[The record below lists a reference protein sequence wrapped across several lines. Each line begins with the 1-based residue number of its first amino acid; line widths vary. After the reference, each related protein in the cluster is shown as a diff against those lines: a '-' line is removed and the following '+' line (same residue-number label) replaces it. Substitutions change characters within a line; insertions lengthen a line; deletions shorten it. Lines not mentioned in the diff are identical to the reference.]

1 MLRHLLS
8 CKKSVNYGYLKK
20 IRKVMKIKYAL
31 LIVITLLFV
40 NKTFSQEMDIKT
52 KVERYKPVT
61 LSADLSYLT
70 ESEKAVFRLLVDVAK
85 IMDDLY
91 WMQNYGDKDTL
102 LNKLTNE
109 YEKKYVIINYGPW
122 DDLDGLKPF
131 IKGVGQKPAG
141 ANFYPADMTKEEFEK
156 FSAPE
161 KNSPYSIIRRD
172 KNGNLVNI
180 MYSQAFKEKLDEAAM
195 LLRKAADISEDKDFA
210 KYLRLR
216 ADALQTDKY
225 KESDIAWMD
234 VKNSNLD
241 FVVGPIENY
250 TDGLF
255 GCKTAFE
262 SYLLVKDLEWTKRLT
277 KYIALLPELQK
288 GLPIEDKYKSE
299 VPGSG
304 SDLNVYDALYY
315 AGDCNAGSKTIA
327 INLPNDEEVQ
337 LLKGS
342 RRLQLKNIM
351 KAKFDNI
358 VKPIAEL
365 LISPEQRKYVKFDP
379 FFENTTFHEVAHG
392 LGIKNTINGKGTVRE
407 ALKEQYSGIEEGKAD
422 ILGLYIVTKLYENG
436 ELSTGELMDNYV
448 TFLAGIFRSSRF
460 GVASAHGKAN
470 IMRFYFFEKMGAF
483 VRHDDG
489 TYSVNFD
496 KMKDAVTASVQQIL
510 VLQGDGDYNLAKK
523 LIETDGVIG
532 TELQKDLDRI
542 NMANIPVDIVFNMG
556 TEYIK
561 F

>member
-1 MLRHLLS
+1 
-8 CKKSVNYGYLKK
+8 
-20 IRKVMKIKYAL
+20 MKIKYTL
-31 LIVITLLFV
+31 LIVLIFLFV

-61 LSADLSYLT
+61 LSADLSYLS
-70 ESEKAVFRLLVDVAK
+70 ESEKAVFRLLVDVAR

-109 YEKKYVIINYGPW
+109 YEKKYAIINYGPW

-156 FSAPE
+156 FSSPE
-161 KNSPYSIIRRD
+161 KTSPYSIIRRN
-172 KNGNLVNI
+172 KNGNLLNI

-225 KESDIAWMD
+225 QESDIAWMD
-234 VKNSNLD
+234 VKSSNLD

-255 GCKTAFE
+255 GYKTAFE

-288 GLPIEDKYKSE
+288 GLPVDDKYKSE

-422 ILGLYIVTKLYENG
+422 ILGLYIVTKLYESG

-483 VRHDDG
+483 IRHDDG

-496 KMKDAVTASVQQIL
+496 KMKEAVTASVQQIL

-532 TELQKDLDRI
+532 AELQKDLDRI

>member
-1 MLRHLLS
+1 MHLLN

-422 ILGLYIVTKLYENG
+422 ILGLYIVTKLYESG

-483 VRHDDG
+483 IRHDDG

-496 KMKDAVTASVQQIL
+496 KMKEAVTASVQQIL

-532 TELQKDLDRI
+532 AELQKDLDRI

>member
-1 MLRHLLS
+1 MHLLN

-61 LSADLSYLT
+61 LNADLSYLS

-172 KNGNLVNI
+172 NNGNLVNI

-195 LLRKAADISEDKDFA
+195 LLRKAADISEDKFFA

-422 ILGLYIVTKLYENG
+422 ILGLYIVTKLYESG

-483 VRHDDG
+483 IRHDDG

-496 KMKDAVTASVQQIL
+496 KMKEAVTASVQQIL

-532 TELQKDLDRI
+532 AELQKDLDRI

>member
-1 MLRHLLS
+1 MHLLN

-172 KNGNLVNI
+172 NNGNLVNI
-180 MYSQAFKEKLDEAAM
+180 MYSQAFKEKLDEAAI

-422 ILGLYIVTKLYENG
+422 ILGLYIVTKLYESG

-483 VRHDDG
+483 IRHDDG

-496 KMKDAVTASVQQIL
+496 KMKEAVTASVQQIL

-532 TELQKDLDRI
+532 AELQKDLDRI

>member
-1 MLRHLLS
+1 
-8 CKKSVNYGYLKK
+8 
-20 IRKVMKIKYAL
+20 MKIKYAL

>member
-1 MLRHLLS
+1 MHLLN

-61 LSADLSYLT
+61 LSADLSNLS

-422 ILGLYIVTKLYENG
+422 ILGLYIVTKLYESG

-483 VRHDDG
+483 IRHDDG

-496 KMKDAVTASVQQIL
+496 KMKEAVTASVQQIL
-510 VLQGDGDYNLAKK
+510 ILQGDGDYNMAKK

-532 TELQKDLDRI
+532 AELQKDLDRI

>member
-1 MLRHLLS
+1 MS

-20 IRKVMKIKYAL
+20 IRKVMKIKYTL
-31 LIVITLLFV
+31 LIVLIFLFV

-61 LSADLSYLT
+61 LSADLSYLS
-70 ESEKAVFRLLVDVAK
+70 ESEKAVFRLLVDVAR

-109 YEKKYVIINYGPW
+109 YEKKYAIINYGPW

-156 FSAPE
+156 FSSPE
-161 KNSPYSIIRRD
+161 KTSPYSIIRRN
-172 KNGNLVNI
+172 KNGNLLNI

-225 KESDIAWMD
+225 QESDIAWMD
-234 VKNSNLD
+234 VKSSNLD

-255 GCKTAFE
+255 GYKTAFE

-288 GLPIEDKYKSE
+288 GLPVDDKYKSE

>member
-1 MLRHLLS
+1 MHLLN

-61 LSADLSYLT
+61 LSADLSYLS

-180 MYSQAFKEKLDEAAM
+180 MYSQAFKEKLDEAAI

-288 GLPIEDKYKSE
+288 GLPVEDKYKSE

-422 ILGLYIVTKLYENG
+422 ILGLYIVTKLYESG

-483 VRHDDG
+483 IRHDDG

-496 KMKDAVTASVQQIL
+496 KMKEAVTASVQQIL

-532 TELQKDLDRI
+532 AELQKDLDRI

>member
-1 MLRHLLS
+1 MHLLN

-180 MYSQAFKEKLDEAAM
+180 MYSQAFKEKLDEAAI

-288 GLPIEDKYKSE
+288 GLPVEDKYKSE

-422 ILGLYIVTKLYENG
+422 ILGLYIVTKLYESG

-483 VRHDDG
+483 IRHDDG

-496 KMKDAVTASVQQIL
+496 KMKEAVTASVQQIL

-532 TELQKDLDRI
+532 AELQKDLDRI